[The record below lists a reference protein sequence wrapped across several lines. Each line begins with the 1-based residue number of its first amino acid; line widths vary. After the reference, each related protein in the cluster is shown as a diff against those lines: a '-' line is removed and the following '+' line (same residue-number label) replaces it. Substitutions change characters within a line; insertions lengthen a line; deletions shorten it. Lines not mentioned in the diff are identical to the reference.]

1 MDLYIDIEQLR
12 KDLMDDSYGALFGGG
27 FGGALFESFDIEKAT
42 PDELVE
48 IARRK
53 GIDLSKYS
61 DEERQGTVLWRGF
74 E

>member
-1 MDLYIDIEQLR
+1 MIIDVEALR
-12 KDLMDDSYGALFGGG
+12 KDLMDDSFGAFFGGG
-27 FGGALFESFDIEKAT
+27 YGGALFESFDIEKAT

-61 DEERQGTVLWRGF
+61 D
-74 E
+74 

>member
-12 KDLMDDSYGALFGGG
+12 KDLMNDSYGAIFGGG

-42 PDELVE
+42 PDELIE

-53 GIDLSKYS
+53 GIDLSKYR
-61 DEERQGTVLWRGF
+61 D
-74 E
+74 

>member
-1 MDLYIDIEQLR
+1 MIIDVEELR
-12 KDLMDDSYGALFGGG
+12 KDLLDDSYSAFFGGG

-61 DEERQGTVLWRGF
+61 D
-74 E
+74 